1 MVVKSEVLIRRAR
14 LRSENRDRFSGGSK
28 PEYKKLERPLC
39 VQVDAQRSMTGEFV
53 FMAEIAV
60 RAWQT
65 AARDIVLTDES
76 RSELQAKFLRDLRG
90 NADGVLLAE
99 RCGEIYGWGARVP
112 KSNYISDLW
121 VDPTH
126 HSQGVGGALLGALM
140 AQIVLDGFAEAEIGT
155 HADNSPAIGLYEKAG
170 FKTYHRSEEWS
181 ESFGRKVEKVRMQV
195 KL

>member
-1 MVVKSEVLIRRAR
+1 
-14 LRSENRDRFSGGSK
+14 
-28 PEYKKLERPLC
+28 
-39 VQVDAQRSMTGEFV
+39 
-53 FMAEIAV
+53 MAEIAV

-121 VDPTH
+121 VDPRT
-126 HSQGVGGALLGALM
+126 M
-140 AQIVLDGFAEAEIGT
+140 
-155 HADNSPAIGLYEKAG
+155 
-170 FKTYHRSEEWS
+170 
-181 ESFGRKVEKVRMQV
+181 VRA
-195 KL
+195 